1 MDKLVVLDFG
11 SQYSHLICRRVREAN
26 VYCELLPYN
35 TPATVIKE
43 IDPKGIILSGGPA
56 SVYDQNAP
64 KPDKEI
70 FKMGKPMLGI
80 CYGHQVLV
88 DTFGGKV
95 KRSNSRE
102 YGRSVLIIEGEAE
115 GTSGL
120 FKDLGPGI
128 MNCWMSH
135 ADAAEKLPE
144 GFRVLASTEN
154 SFSAAIGNPDKKFYG
169 IQFHPEVVHTEKGTQ
184 ILKNF
189 AQTIS
194 GAKPEWDIE
203 SFIESTIDDISKQ
216 VGKEKVL
223 AAVSG
228 GIDSTTVAALM
239 HKAIGDQLSCVFIN
253 HGLLRQDEEKDVI
266 RLFKDHLGINIIY
279 VNAEKQFLGKLKGI
293 SDPEEKRKIIGEEFA
308 NVFAA
313 VVKKKTHEEGEEKKK
328 EKNDTGNDS
337 FQWLAQGTLYPDVI
351 ESGVSKGPA
360 AVIKTHHNVGG
371 LPKWLSLKVI
381 EPLRYLYKDEVRKAA
396 KLLGVPDELLKR
408 HPFPGPGLAV
418 RIIGEVT
425 PEKIRICKHASK
437 IVEDELKSTAAFAP
451 SPTSVVAS
459 SEVAAK
465 DNANDNN
472 PKWYDRVWQA
482 YAAVGDDRAVGVLGD
497 ERVYGH
503 VVIIRVVES
512 LDAMTADW
520 SRLPYELIEKIS
532 NRITNEV
539 EGVTWVTYAVSSKP
553 PATIEPQ

>member
-1 MDKLVVLDFG
+1 MGIYTHARKDRQLRRTDGVAREGHPKRDKEMDKIVVLDFG

-35 TPATVIKE
+35 TPAKVLKE
-43 IDPKGIILSGGPA
+43 IDPKGIIFSGGPA
-56 SVYDQNAP
+56 SVYAENAP
-64 KPDKEI
+64 KPDREI
-70 FKMGKPMLGI
+70 FNMGKPLLGI

-88 DTFGGKV
+88 DNFGGKV
-95 KRSNSRE
+95 KRTTNRE
-102 YGRSVLIIEGEAE
+102 YGRAVLMVEGGEK
-115 GTSGL
+115 GTPDL
-120 FKDLGPGI
+120 FKNLGPGI
-128 MNCWMSH
+128 INCWMSH

-144 GFRVLASTEN
+144 GFKVLARTEN
-154 SFSAAIGNPDKKFYG
+154 SFSAAIGNLEKKFYG
-169 IQFHPEVVHTEKGTQ
+169 IQFHPEVVHTEKGSQ

-203 SFIESTIDDISKQ
+203 SFIESTINDIRKQ
-216 VGKEKVL
+216 VGEEKVL

-239 HKAIGDQLSCVFIN
+239 HKAIGDQLHCVFIN
-253 HGLLRQDEEKDVI
+253 HGLLRQDEEKDVV
-266 RLFKDHLGINIIY
+266 RLFKDHLGINVIY
-279 VNAEKQFLGKLKGI
+279 VNAERQFLDKLKGV

-308 NVFAA
+308 NVFTDI
-313 VVKKKTHEEGEEKKK
+313 VRKKK
-328 EKNDTGNDS
+328 ESDL

-371 LPKWLSLKVI
+371 LPKWLNLKVI
-381 EPLRYLYKDEVRKAA
+381 EPLRYLYKDEVRRAA
-396 KLLGVPDELLKR
+396 KLLGVPEELLKR

-425 PEKIRICKHASK
+425 PKKIRICKQASK
-437 IVEDELKSTAAFAP
+437 IVEDELKANTAITADGA
-451 SPTSVVAS
+451 
-459 SEVAAK
+459 EG
-465 DNANDNN
+465 
-472 PKWYDRVWQA
+472 WYDKVWQA

-503 VVIIRVVES
+503 IVIIRIVES
-512 LDAMTADW
+512 MDAMTADW